1 MYELVFIFVTV
12 LPVSSSD
19 FLLWML
25 DAWIPGAGG
34 AAARISAFAFAALAI
49 ALAAQTDAR
58 HWSTDDQRGG
68 PAQWSVS
75 NEEATQFCVED
86 ERGG

>member
-1 MYELVFIFVTV
+1 MH
-12 LPVSSSD
+12 PS
-19 FLLWML
+19 W
-25 DAWIPGAGG
+25 PGLQGG
-34 AAARISAFAFAALAI
+34 PAFDRLSPCSCRD

-75 NEEATQFCVED
+75 NEEATRFRLEA
-86 ERGG
+86 EGGG